1 MYEVR
6 LHPRAEKQL
15 DHLPR
20 NVFDRI
26 DKAIQRLQDNPR
38 PRGVEKLHDRVHRI
52 RVGDYRVIYSIF
64 DSDKVVLVSKVA
76 RRSERT
82 YRGL

>member
-1 MYEVR
+1 VYEAR

-15 DHLPR
+15 DHLPL

-26 DKAIQRLQDNPR
+26 DKAIQRLRDNPR
-38 PRGVEKLHDRVHRI
+38 PQGVKKLYGRVHRI

-64 DSDKVVLVSKVA
+64 DSDKVVLISKIA
-76 RRSERT
+76 QRSERT